1 MAILI
6 RGKFNTKANIVAPLN
21 KTEKGINIESA
32 NATEPFNG
40 FEYIQ
45 LEYVAITFISMPISI
60 WQQR

>member
-1 MAILI
+1 
-6 RGKFNTKANIVAPLN
+6 APLN

-32 NATEPFNG
+32 NAIEPFNG